1 MSSLDV
7 NVCFLDAAEGKIYID
22 IDSDRLCLFLLG
34 ELRPLSLR
42 DINYQ
47 CLLISAIL
55 FLVVVIVVNVYRA
68 VT

>member
-22 IDSDRLCLFLLG
+22 SDRLCPFLLG

-42 DINYQ
+42 DINYR